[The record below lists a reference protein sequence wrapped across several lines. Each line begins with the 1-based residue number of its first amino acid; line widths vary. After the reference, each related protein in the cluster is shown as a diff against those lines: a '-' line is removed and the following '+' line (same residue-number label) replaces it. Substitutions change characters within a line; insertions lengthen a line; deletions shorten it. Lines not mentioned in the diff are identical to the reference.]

1 MVQLPTPVNATK
13 TLLDRLEFP
22 QRRGN
27 TIAMSTIGD
36 ECARKLW
43 FNLHWVG
50 EPEKITVRVRNLF
63 NTGTRAEDF
72 IIKDLERIGIL
83 VKNRQEELWGFM
95 DHAHG
100 FTDGACEN
108 VPDAPKTTHLLEIK
122 THNDRNF
129 TKLVKEGVRKCFPN
143 HYAQCQRYMKGTGL
157 KRCLYVGYNK
167 NTSEYYIER
176 IRYDAGFADDL
187 VRKEQ
192 DIIMS
197 STPPKKIFERSWY
210 GCKFCQYSENCHDL
224 KSAAKNCRTCEH
236 SDLAPEGKW
245 VCAHPS
251 MNNPIDIPI
260 EIQKVGCDSY
270 MPIGIE

>member
-1 MVQLPTPVNATK
+1 MVQLPTSVNATK
-13 TLLDRLEFP
+13 TLLDRIGFP

-36 ECARKLW
+36 ACARKLW

-50 EPEKITVRVRNLF
+50 ELETITARVKNLF
-63 NTGTRAEDF
+63 STGTRAEDF
-72 IIKDLERIGIL
+72 IIRDLERIGI
-83 VKNRQEELWGFM
+83 KIANRQEELWGFM

-100 FTDGACEN
+100 FTDGSCDN

-129 TKLVKEGVRKCFPN
+129 KILVKDGVKKGFPN
-143 HYAQCQRYMKGTGL
+143 HYAQVQRYMKGTGL
-157 KRCLYVGYNK
+157 TRCLYIGYNK
-167 NTSEYYIER
+167 NTSEYYVER
-176 IRYDAGFADDL
+176 IRYDASFANDL

-197 STPPKKIFERSWY
+197 EAPPKRVFERSWY
-210 GCKFCQYSENCHDL
+210 GCKFCPYSENCYD
-224 KSAAKNCRTCEH
+224 KKPVSKNCRTCEH
-236 SDLAPEGKW
+236 SDLAPGGEW

-251 MNNPIDIPI
+251 VNVPVNIPI
-260 EIQKVGCDSY
+260 EVQKRGCDFHT
-270 MPIGIE
+270 PIEIE